1 MEHVGDFWGS
11 VLPELHDEAEAYPR
25 WGIDGVFRARELW
38 RGRGPV
44 DVEDAE
50 LDVVD
55 VEVMGLAVS
64 VFDLPNLHGVGR
76 HNGVDA
82 AHVHALAVDGVIPE
96 EELAGL
102 CRG

>member
-1 MEHVGDFWGS
+1 MEHVGNLWCA
-11 VLPELHDEAEAYPR
+11 VLPKLHDEAEAHSR
-25 WGIDGVFRARELW
+25 RGVNGVFRAREIW

-55 VEVMGLAVS
+55 VEVVGLAVS